1 MKIII
6 LAGGK
11 GERLW
16 PLSRRDYPKQFLKI
30 KGKSFFQKTIERC
43 LLITK
48 PENIFVSTGWDY
60 FFHVKKELEGFN
72 IDEKNII
79 VEPVPKNTAPAIFLC
94 AKWMKDILNIDEN
107 ETMFVCPSDHF
118 IKEENKFAEIIKEVS
133 NVASYEYLITF
144 GIKPAS
150 PETGYGY
157 IKRGDKLEVTGNK
170 EDVYKV
176 EKFTEKPTKEKA
188 KEYLRENDYFWNSGM
203 FAFSIK
209 TIIDAFKKYSSDI
222 YEPLENVDLRNKK
235 LLKEALE
242 NVPSI
247 SIDYAIMEKAD
258 NVITIPF
265 DVEWSDIGS
274 WHAFYDLYEKDK
286 EGNVAIGDILT
297 HDVKNSLII
306 GDKRLIACVG
316 LKDLLVIG
324 TDDAMLVA
332 SKEKA
337 QEVKKIVETLN
348 KNGRKEALEHK
359 TTYRPWGEY
368 TVLDTGERFRIK
380 RITVNPKESL
390 SLQMHHH
397 RTEHWVVIKGMAKI
411 RIGEKELFIHEG
423 ESTFVPKSTLHKLEN
438 PGKVPLEIIEV
449 QNGEYV
455 EEDDIIRFEDKY
467 GRIEDDYNRD
477 S

>member
-1 MKIII
+1 MSVVV

-16 PLSRRDYPKQFLKI
+16 PLSRKDYPKQFLKI

-43 LLITK
+43 LKLTK

-72 IDEKNII
+72 IGEKNII
-79 VEPVPKNTAPAIFLC
+79 VEPIPKNTAPAIFLC
-94 AKWMKDILNIDEN
+94 ARWMKDILNIDEN
-107 ETMFVCPSDHF
+107 ETLFVCPSDHF
-118 IKEENKFAEIIKEVS
+118 IKREDRFTEIVEKVS
-133 NVASYEYLITF
+133 NIASNYIVTF
-144 GIKPAS
+144 GINPTS

-157 IKRGDKLEVTGNK
+157 LKKGESVNRLERECRESVF
-170 EDVYKV
+170 KV
-176 EKFTEKPTKEKA
+176 EEFTEKPSEQKA
-188 KEYLRENDYFWNSGM
+188 KEYLRNGKYLWNSGM

-209 TIIDAFKKYSSDI
+209 TIMETFKTYAPDI
-222 YEPLENVDLRNKK
+222 YEPLEDVDLKNKK
-235 LLKEALE
+235 LLKEALT

-258 NVITIPF
+258 NVVTIPL
-265 DVEWSDIGS
+265 DIEWSDIGS
-274 WHAFYDLYEKDK
+274 WQAFYELYEKDK
-286 EGNVAIGDILT
+286 EGNVVIGDILT
-297 HDVKNSLII
+297 KDVKNSLII
-306 GDKRLIACVG
+306 GDKRLIACAG
-316 LKDLLVIG
+316 LENLLVVG
-324 TDDAMLVA
+324 TDDAVLVT

-337 QEVKKIVETLN
+337 QKVKNIVGTLN

-359 TTYRPWGEY
+359 TAYRPWGEY

-411 RIGEKELFIHEG
+411 RIGDKELFIHEG

-438 PGKVPLEIIEV
+438 PGKIPLEIIEV

-455 EEDDIIRFEDKY
+455 EEDDIIRFEDRY
-467 GRIEDDYNRD
+467 GRNKVTDI
-477 S
+477 

>member
-1 MKIII
+1 MTIVV

-16 PLSRRDYPKQFLKI
+16 PLSRKDYPKQFLKI
-30 KGKSFFQKTIERC
+30 SEKSFFQKTIERC
-43 LLITK
+43 LKLTK

-60 FFHVKKELEGFN
+60 FFHVKKELEGFD
-72 IDEKNII
+72 IGEKNII
-79 VEPVPKNTAPAIFLC
+79 VEPIPKNTAPAIFLC
-94 AKWMKDILNIDEN
+94 ARWMKDILNIDEN
-107 ETMFVCPSDHF
+107 ETIFVCPSDHF
-118 IKEENKFAEIIKEVS
+118 IKKEDRFTEIVEKVS
-133 NVASYEYLITF
+133 NIASNCIVTF
-144 GIKPAS
+144 GINPTS

-157 IKRGDKLEVTGNK
+157 IKRGGKLEVAGNK
-170 EDVYKV
+170 QDVYKV
-176 EKFTEKPTKEKA
+176 EKFTEKPSKQKA
-188 KEYLRENDYFWNSGM
+188 KEYLRNGKYLWNSGM

-209 TIIDAFKKYSSDI
+209 TIMEAFKTYAPDI
-222 YEPLENVDLRNKK
+222 YEPLEDVDLKNKK
-235 LLKEALE
+235 LLKEALT

-258 NVITIPF
+258 NVVTIPL
-265 DVEWSDIGS
+265 DIEWSDIGS
-274 WHAFYDLYEKDK
+274 WQAFYELYEKDK
-286 EGNVAIGDILT
+286 EGNVVIGDILT
-297 HDVKNSLII
+297 RDVKNSLII
-306 GDKRLIACVG
+306 GDKRLIACAG
-316 LKDLLVIG
+316 LENLLIVG
-324 TDDAMLVA
+324 TDDAVLVA

-337 QEVKKIVETLN
+337 QEVKKIVGTLN

-359 TTYRPWGEY
+359 TAYRPWGEY

-380 RITVNPKESL
+380 KITVNPKESL

-411 RIGEKELFIHEG
+411 RIGDKELFIHEG

-467 GRIEDDYNRD
+467 GRAERNYDK